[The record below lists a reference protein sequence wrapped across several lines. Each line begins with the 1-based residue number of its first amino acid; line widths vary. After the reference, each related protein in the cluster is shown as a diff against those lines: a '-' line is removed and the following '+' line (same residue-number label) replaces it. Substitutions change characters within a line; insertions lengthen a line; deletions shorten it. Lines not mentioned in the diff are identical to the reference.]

1 MVVGDGSDPSRF
13 LMTSWHDD
21 ETLDEAREFAG
32 TYEMLGYQELK
43 L

>member
-32 TYEMLGYQELK
+32 NYEMLGYQELK